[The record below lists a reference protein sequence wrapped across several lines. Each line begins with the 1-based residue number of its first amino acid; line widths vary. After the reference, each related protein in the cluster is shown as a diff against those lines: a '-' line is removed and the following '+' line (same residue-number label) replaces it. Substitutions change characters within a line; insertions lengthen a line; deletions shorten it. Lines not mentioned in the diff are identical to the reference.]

1 MTTIQLGR
9 IDIGGGVVAT
19 QAWLSN
25 GGPIVL
31 IATTT
36 NGHQQNSR
44 LDVQKA
50 MFIDPLPGARS
61 VSGVNDVV
69 KAVRQRS

>member
-19 QAWLSN
+19 QAWLAS
-25 GGPIVL
+25 GPIVL
-31 IATTT
+31 IATTV
-36 NGHQQNSR
+36 NGQQQKSR

-50 MFIDPLPGARS
+50 MFIDPLPGTRS
-61 VSGVNDVV
+61 ANGVNDVV
-69 KAVRQRS
+69 KAVRQHS